1 MVTPDRRRV
10 AVERLQERF
19 GVSERRACRVV
30 GQHRS
35 TQRRPKAPPDAAEAR
50 LRERLRDFARCH
62 PRLGWR
68 TAHTVAHREGLV
80 TNAKRTRRL
89 WRDEG
94 LQRPPQRKAKRR
106 RLADG
111 SAARLRAR
119 RPNDVWALDF
129 QFDETADL
137 RRIKLLNVVDEFTRE
152 ALAIDAAHSIDADG
166 VVATIERLVAARG
179 SPAHLRMDNG
189 PELTAEALRDWC
201 RIWGT
206 HTAYIEPGS
215 PWETPFVESF
225 NGRLRD
231 ECLNTE
237 DFANITEARAV
248 LEDWRHE
255 YNTYRPHQSLGGLTP
270 AAYAAHWKAH
280 QHQPELP

>member
-1 MVTPDRRRV
+1 MG
-10 AVERLQERF
+10 A
-19 GVSERRACRVV
+19 G
-30 GQHRS
+30 
-35 TQRRPKAPPDAAEAR
+35 
-50 LRERLRDFARCH
+50 LR
-62 PRLGWR
+62 
-68 TAHTVAHREGLV
+68 
-80 TNAKRTRRL
+80 
-89 WRDEG
+89 
-94 LQRPPQRKAKRR
+94 
-106 RLADG
+106 
-111 SAARLRAR
+111 
-119 RPNDVWALDF
+119 
-129 QFDETADL
+129 FDETADL

-152 ALAIDAAHSIDADG
+152 ALAIDASHSIDADG
-166 VVATIERLVAARG
+166 VVATIERLVATRG

-189 PELTAEALRDWC
+189 PELTAETLRDWR

-248 LEDWRHE
+248 LEDWRTE

-270 AAYAAHWKAH
+270 AAYAAHWEAH
-280 QHQPELP
+280 QHQPEHP

>member
-19 GVSERRACRVV
+19 GVSEKRACRVV

-50 LRERLRDFARCH
+50 LREHLRDFARCH

-106 RLADG
+106 RLTDG
-111 SAARLRAR
+111 SAARLRAQ

-137 RRIKLLNVVDEFTRE
+137 RRIKLLNVVDEFTR
-152 ALAIDAAHSIDADG
+152 
-166 VVATIERLVAARG
+166 IERLVANRG
-179 SPAHLRMDNG
+179 IPAHLRMDNG
-189 PELTAEALRDWC
+189 P
-201 RIWGT
+201 
-206 HTAYIEPGS
+206 
-215 PWETPFVESF
+215 
-225 NGRLRD
+225 
-231 ECLNTE
+231 
-237 DFANITEARAV
+237 
-248 LEDWRHE
+248 
-255 YNTYRPHQSLGGLTP
+255 
-270 AAYAAHWKAH
+270 
-280 QHQPELP
+280 